1 MKLVTRVVVV
11 AAFAALGSSLSF
23 AQQQRPAANS
33 APPKS
38 GDKAASYYYFS
49 LGHLYADLA
58 GQYNNRGDYLNK
70 AIENFRNAIKADPA
84 ATFIADELSD
94 LYIQSGRVRE
104 AVTDAENSI
113 KENPNDVTSRRILGR
128 MYARMIGDPQQNRI
142 REEMVKKAIEQ
153 YQKISELDPQ
163 DTDTLLMLGRLY
175 KVSQNSVEAEKAYK
189 KVLALDADNEDA
201 LTGLAVVYSDLGD
214 NKAAADMLRKV
225 SEKSPNARNLFQ
237 LANAYEQMRE
247 YTLAAQALRKAIG
260 LNPPNAGDFKRA
272 LAQDLLLAD
281 NLDEALA
288 TYTDLVTEEPNDVL
302 SWLRISQIHRQRRN
316 FDKARE
322 AAAKAKSIDASNMEV
337 RYNDVTLAES
347 EGRIDD
353 AIRLLKEMVDS
364 TSRRT
369 YNPAEKAQRVT
380 LLERLGV
387 LYRSHDRTNEAVDT
401 FKQIGEL
408 DPDLANRAAAQV
420 VETLRQGRDYK
431 RAEEE
436 SAAAAAK
443 FPQDRMVL
451 LTRASVLADTG
462 KTDEAIAITKKL
474 LNGKDDRD
482 TYINLAQLYEKGKK
496 FDDMAKALDQADKLA
511 DNQEDKTNTA
521 FMRGAM
527 YEKQKKFDLAEAEF
541 RKVLK
546 DDPDNS
552 SALNYLGYMLADR
565 NVRIPEAYD
574 MIKKAVDKEPS
585 NGAYLDSLGWVYFRM
600 GRLDEAEKYL
610 KVALEQAKRDPA
622 VHDHLAE
629 VYFKQGNVKDAITH
643 WEVSL
648 REWDRSAPADFDQAE
663 YAKIQ
668 KKLEK
673 ARVKV
678 SAKPN

>member
-247 YTLAAQALRKAIG
+247 YTLAAQALRKASG

>member
-1 MKLVTRVVVV
+1 MKLVTRVAVVV

-23 AQQQRPAANS
+23 AQQQQRPAATS
-33 APPKS
+33 VKS

-70 AIENFRNAIKADPA
+70 AIENFRSAIKADPA

-153 YQKISELDPQ
+153 YQKISELDAK

-189 KVLALDADNEDA
+189 KVLELDAENEDA

-247 YTLAAQALRKAIG
+247 YGLAAQALKKAIG

-288 TYTDLVTEEPNDVL
+288 TYGELVAEEPNDVL

-316 FDKARE
+316 FEKARE
-322 AAAKAKSIDASNMEV
+322 AAAKAKSIDGSNMEV

-364 TSRRT
+364 TSRRS
-369 YNPAEKAQRVT
+369 YNPAEKAQRIT

-387 LYRSHDRTNEAVDT
+387 MYRSHDRTNEAVDT
-401 FKQIGEL
+401 FKEIGTL

-420 VETLRQGRDYK
+420 VETLRQGREFK

-436 SAAAAAK
+436 SAAAATK

-462 KTDEAIAITKKL
+462 KTDEAVALTKKL

-496 FDDMAKALDQADKLA
+496 YDDMAKALDQADKLS

-541 RKVLK
+541 RRVLK
-546 DDPDNS
+546 DDPDNA

-565 NVRIPEAYD
+565 NVRIPEAYE

-648 REWDRSAPADFDQAE
+648 REWDRGAPADFDQAE
-663 YAKIQ
+663 YSKIQ

-678 SAKPN
+678 SAKP

>member
-11 AAFAALGSSLSF
+11 AAFAALGSSSSIF
-23 AQQQRPAANS
+23 AQQQRPAAS
-33 APPKS
+33 GPKS

-113 KENPNDVTSRRILGR
+113 KENPNDITSRRILGR

-142 REEMVKKAIEQ
+142 REEMVKKAVEQ

-247 YTLAAQALRKAIG
+247 YTLASQALRKAIG
-260 LNPPNAGDFKRA
+260 LNPPNVGDFKRA

-281 NLDEALA
+281 NLEEALA
-288 TYTDLVTEEPNDVL
+288 TYTDLVSEEPNDVL

-322 AAAKAKSIDASNMEV
+322 AAAKAKAIDASNMEV

-353 AIRLLKEMVDS
+353 AIRLLKEMVDT

-387 LYRSHDRTNEAVDT
+387 LYRSHDRTNDAVDT

-408 DPDLANRAAAQV
+408 DPDLANRASAQV

-443 FPQDRMVL
+443 FPNDRMVL

-462 KTDEAIAITKKL
+462 KTDDAIAITKKL

-482 TYINLAQLYEKGKK
+482 TYVNLAQLYEKGKK
-496 FDDMAKALDQADKLA
+496 YDDMAKALDQADKLS

-565 NVRIPEAYD
+565 NVRIPEAYE

-600 GRLDEAEKYL
+600 GRLEEAEKYL

-668 KKLEK
+668 KKLER

-678 SAKPN
+678 SSKPN

>member
-11 AAFAALGSSLSF
+11 AAFAALGSLPGL
-23 AQQQRPAANS
+23 AQQQRPAAS
-33 APPKS
+33 VKA

-58 GQYNNRGDYLNK
+58 SQYNNRGDYLNK

-113 KENPNDVTSRRILGR
+113 KENPSDVTSRRILGR

-153 YQKISELDPQ
+153 YQKISEVDPQ

-175 KVSQNSVEAEKAYK
+175 KVSQNSVEAEKSYK

-247 YTLAAQALRKAIG
+247 YSLAAQALRKAIG
-260 LNPPNAGDFKRA
+260 LNPPNVGDFKRA

-288 TYTDLVTEEPNDVL
+288 TYTELVGEEPNDVL
-302 SWLRISQIHRQRRN
+302 SWLRISQIHRQRRA

-322 AAAKAKSIDASNMEV
+322 AAAKAKSIDGSNMEV

-401 FKQIGEL
+401 FRQIGEL

-436 SAAAAAK
+436 SAAAATK
-443 FPQDRMVL
+443 YPQDRMVL

-462 KTDEAIAITKKL
+462 KTEEAVAITRKL
-474 LNGKDDRD
+474 LNGRDDRD

-496 FDDMAKALDQADKLA
+496 YDDMAKALDQADKLSDSA
-511 DNQEDKTNTA
+511 EDKTNTA

-527 YEKQKKFDLAEAEF
+527 YEKQKKYDLAEAEF

-565 NVRIPEAYD
+565 NVRIPEAYE

-600 GRLDEAEKYL
+600 GRLEEAEKYL

-643 WEVSL
+643 WEVSV
-648 REWDRSAPADFDQAE
+648 REWEKSAPADFDQAE

-678 SAKPN
+678 SSKPN